1 MGSAQSF
8 RSFLFSFVV
17 FFIFSALLDGCKS
30 RWFDR
35 IVGCPVFLLAAPG
48 CKDGEAHRVGPEF
61 PVGLYVLGFLL
72 HDVTSLSVFIA
83 RGSTV
88 QVPAG
93 TQDGVRPHPV
103 YPLAHQVDPGV
114 VLNPA
119 LCCLVNPGHHVFRPF
134 GFVPFR

>member
-1 MGSAQSF
+1 MAGGRFGLIGLSECRA
-8 RSFLFSFVV
+8 V
-17 FFIFSALLDGCKS
+17 
-30 RWFDR
+30 
-35 IVGCPVFLLAAPG
+35 LLAALG

-72 HDVTSLSVFIA
+72 HDITSLSVFIA

-103 YPLAHQVDPGV
+103 HPLAHQVDPGV

-119 LCCLVNPGHHVFRPF
+119 SCCLVNPGHHVFRPLWRCSLSLNLLSIF
-134 GFVPFR
+134 LAEKKSAPV